1 MRTGSSRQLHL
12 NIPDLVREMRN
23 VSKTEKDIVILLINR
38 GLQFIGDCFNFP
50 RLLIQDSVLIVFL
63 SRYKNNLGLTVLSV
77 LSARKAV
84 NLSSSTTSD

>member
-1 MRTGSSRQLHL
+1 MSY
-12 NIPDLVREMRN
+12 
-23 VSKTEKDIVILLINR
+23 LIYR
-38 GLQFIGDCFNFP
+38 DLQFIGDGSNFP

-84 NLSSSTTSD
+84 NLSSTTLD

>member
-12 NIPDLVREMRN
+12 NIPDLVREMFPKQRN
-23 VSKTEKDIVILLINR
+23 TSDIVILLIII
-38 GLQFIGDCFNFP
+38 GLQFIGDGSNFP